1 MSGSSLN
8 YDDHTTY
15 SQTQTGGT
23 VPFINFLKS
32 PLNVSVVLFQS
43 AHSPPSTNTYR
54 SKPNCDS
61 KGLIHQIILS
71 FGRYEYC
78 LNLDR
83 FFYNFQVCFGLYC
96 SYNLYR
102 LMWKASGWKNFML
115 FFFFCQFYWPFIAWL
130 AFHSNTWLSL
140 SELLTLYTLDRDQTK
155 ALHNLQKCVA

>member
-1 MSGSSLN
+1 MTYHSEMRDTNNVVRERVN
-8 YDDHTTY
+8 YDDHITY

-61 KGLIHQIILS
+61 KGLIHQIFLS

-102 LMWKASGWKNFML
+102 LMWKASGWKNCML
-115 FFFFCQFYWPFIAWL
+115 FFSFVSFTGLLLLDWLFIPTPDCH
-130 AFHSNTWLSL
+130 FVN
-140 SELLTLYTLDRDQTK
+140 Y
-155 ALHNLQKCVA
+155 